1 MNVKADRTYR
11 TATQMIHGGTA
22 RSPHGEVSE
31 VIYLTQGFAYPTAE
45 LAEMRFNGE
54 DPGFVYSR
62 YANPTNDIFEKKMCI
77 LEGAE
82 DGRAVASGMAAI
94 TSALLCAVRAGDH
107 VVAARAMF
115 GSCRYVIETILPRYG
130 INVSIIDGA
139 CVQNWEKSLK
149 PNTRLVFFETP
160 ANPTLE
166 VVDIAQVSRLA
177 HAVGATVIV
186 DNAFATPLYQ
196 KPLAL
201 GADVVVYSTTKHID
215 GQGRCLGGMILAG
228 ADWIAENLQD
238 YLRHTGPG
246 MSPFTAWVM
255 LKGLETLPLRIKQM
269 TRSAARIAD
278 MLAQHPAVSHCFYPG
293 RDDHPQ
299 ADIIARQMT
308 GGSSMIAFK
317 LKGGK
322 KAAFTFCNAL
332 TILLISNNL
341 GDVRSII
348 THPATTTHQS
358 LAPQTRAELGV
369 CDGLLR
375 FSTGL
380 EDTDDLLEDISR
392 ALDMA
397 KQEQQSPFPCT

>member
-1 MNVKADRTYR
+1 MTLKPDRNYR
-11 TATQMIHGGTA
+11 TATQMIHAGTM
-22 RSPHGEVSE
+22 RSPYGEVSE
-31 VIYLTQGFAYPTAE
+31 AIYLTQGFAYQTAE

-62 YANPTNDIFEKKMCI
+62 YANPTNDVFEKKMCV
-77 LEGAE
+77 LEEAE
-82 DGRAVASGMAAI
+82 EGRAVASGMAAVAGAI
-94 TSALLCAVRAGDH
+94 LCMIRTGDH
-107 VVAARAMF
+107 IVAARAMF

-130 INVSIIDGA
+130 VEVSIIDGA
-139 CVQNWEKSLK
+139 HLKNWEEAIR

-166 VVDIAQVSRLA
+166 IVDIAGVSKLA
-177 HAVGATVIV
+177 HAVGATVV
-186 DNAFATPLYQ
+186 ADNAFATPLYQ

-215 GQGRCLGGMILAG
+215 GQGRCLGGIILSD
-228 ADWIAENLQD
+228 ADWIAENFQN
-238 YLRHTGPG
+238 YFRHTGPA

-255 LKGLETLPLRIKQM
+255 LKGLETMPLRVEQM

-278 MLAQHPAVSHCFYPG
+278 LLAQHPAVSRCLYPG
-293 RDDHPQ
+293 RADHPQ
-299 ADIIARQMT
+299 ADIIARQMS
-308 GGSSMIAFK
+308 GGSTMVAFE

-322 KAAFTFCNAL
+322 KAAFNFCNAL
-332 TILLISNNL
+332 TIPLISNNL

-358 LAPQTRAELGV
+358 VTAEARAELGIS
-369 CDGLLR
+369 DGLLR

-380 EDTDDLLEDISR
+380 EDTGDLLEDITQ
-392 ALDMA
+392 ALDVA
-397 KQEQQSPFPCT
+397 